1 MNVRVCT
8 FPAGEDPDSFARAN
22 EQEAI
27 ISYLQENAKD
37 FIQYKTSLLAKEA
50 ANDPIK
56 KAETVREIVQSI
68 SKIPDRIQREI
79 YIQECAGIMNI
90 SEAVLFNTLA
100 QISNRKHGSSYKEP
114 IPMQK
119 AFAVV
124 KGEQQLSPAVIQY
137 ELERKIIEMLLLYG
151 PEQEAFEDLILKE
164 NEEGSLVLEPELTEA
179 RVYEKVYLDLQ
190 EDEIELSHEQF
201 RNLYY
206 RLIAELNEKEEFSI
220 NAFMAALDQEMV
232 SEVSSIL
239 MEEEKYT
246 LHQWERKDIYPKE
259 KDKSIAQLVSETI
272 LTLRCFLIKKRIEA
286 LQKNTEDSTDDHTET
301 LEEIVNYLQLNKL
314 LSKKLN
320 RVLS

>member
-1 MNVRVCT
+1 
-8 FPAGEDPDSFARAN
+8 
-22 EQEAI
+22 
-27 ISYLQENAKD
+27 
-37 FIQYKTSLLAKEA
+37 
-50 ANDPIK
+50 
-56 KAETVREIVQSI
+56 
-68 SKIPDRIQREI
+68 
-79 YIQECAGIMNI
+79 
-90 SEAVLFNTLA
+90 
-100 QISNRKHGSSYKEP
+100 
-114 IPMQK
+114 
-119 AFAVV
+119 
-124 KGEQQLSPAVIQY
+124 
-137 ELERKIIEMLLLYG
+137 MLLLYG

-206 RLIAELNEKEEFSI
+206 KLIAELNEKEEFSI
-220 NAFMAALDQEMV
+220 NSFMAALDQEMV

-286 LQKNTEDSTDDHTET
+286 LQKNTEDSKADHTET